1 MLMLNILACCG
12 LVMALLSSA
21 IDPRD
26 YRLSVVHSLSF
37 PYVYLLNLLFFG
49 FWLAKLRW
57 PLFLSL
63 LCLVIGYS
71 DLTSVLRFARPKPTL
86 IEGPTYRLMNYN
98 VRMFNRF
105 KWIDRPGVG
114 EDIKTLIEGYAP
126 DILCIQEYHDNKN
139 TPRLGYRTSHLLERS
154 DGKTGELAIFSRF
167 PEVHRGRLTLSG
179 PEADELRTLI
189 YSDLAID
196 QDTVRVVN
204 VHLASLALGSKQR
217 EWMEGNTSEDENPET
232 VKRGLVYAIGRLMR
246 SAQVRAGE
254 VEVLSAFLADS
265 PHPILLCGDL
275 NDVPVSFAFET
286 IKEAGLSDA
295 FEQVG
300 KGFGET
306 FAGSPTP
313 LRIDAV
319 FGHPEIRFDRYS
331 VVRAKLSDH
340 YPMVVDFGMVPKS
353 LPDSEHPPVRSE
365 PDAGRAD

>member
-1 MLMLNILACCG
+1 MLALNILACLG
-12 LVMALLSSA
+12 LIMALLASD

-26 YRLSVVHSLSF
+26 YRLSVLHSLSF

-57 PLFLSL
+57 PLFVSL
-63 LCLVIGYS
+63 VCLLAGYS
-71 DLTSVLRFARPKPTL
+71 DLTSVLRVARPRPKL
-86 IEGPTYRLMNYN
+86 VEGPAYRLMNYN

-114 EDIKTLIEGYAP
+114 DDIKTLIEGYAP
-126 DILCIQEYHDNKN
+126 DILCIQEYHENKN
-139 TPRLGYRTSHLLERS
+139 TPRFAYRTAHRLERP

-167 PEVHRGRLTLSG
+167 PEVRRGRLTLSG
-179 PEADELRTLI
+179 PDADELRTLI

-196 QDTVRVVN
+196 GDTLRVVN

-217 EWMEGNTSEDENPET
+217 EWMEGNAHEDENPET
-232 VKRGLVYAIGRLMR
+232 VKRGLLFALRRLMR
-246 SAQVRAGE
+246 SGQIRAGE
-254 VEVLSAFLADS
+254 VEVLSAFLTDS
-265 PHPILLCGDL
+265 PHPVLLCGDL
-275 NDVPVSFAFET
+275 NDVPISFAFET
-286 IKEAGLSDA
+286 IKEAGLTDA

-319 FGHPEIRFDRYS
+319 YGHPEIRFDRYS

-340 YPMVVDFGMVPKS
+340 YPMVVDFGMVSEAP
-353 LPDSEHPPVRSE
+353 PVSEHRPESNE
-365 PDAGRAD
+365 PDASRAD